1 MKLPKVIYM
10 MGMPGAGKGTQAEM
24 LSHDIRYHQFSTG
37 SAFRQIAREDSDL
50 GRQVKHFIE
59 NGFLTPPAI
68 AADVVLAAVH
78 EILVDGEG
86 IVFDGTPRTL
96 AEAETVNAR
105 LMAEGYGVPLVIY
118 LEVEKETMIERNSK
132 RKLCLNAEK
141 EFPVTTH
148 KDELACE
155 KLGGTVGTRPDDEKE
170 KFTTRYNQFMELTY
184 PVVELQ
190 KEKHPELFY
199 RVNGLLEA
207 HQVHALVMD
216 VIKQFEM

>member
-1 MKLPKVIYM
+1 MKLPKVIYV

-24 LSHDIRYHQFSTG
+24 LSHDIKYSQFSTG

-50 GRQVKHFIE
+50 GRKVKHFVD
-59 NGFLTPPAI
+59 NGFLTPPEI

-78 EILVDGEG
+78 ERLVDGEG

-96 AEAETVNAR
+96 EEAEVVNKR
-105 LMAEGYGVPLVIY
+105 LLEEGYGVPLVIY
-118 LEVEKETMIERNSK
+118 LEVEKNTMIERNSK
-132 RKLCLNAEK
+132 RKLCLQVEK

-148 KDELACE
+148 KDELMCE
-155 KLGGTVGTRPDDEKE
+155 KLGGVVGTRPDDEKE

-184 PVVELQ
+184 PVIELQ
-190 KEKHPELFY
+190 KRNHPELFY
-199 RVNGLLEA
+199 RVNGLLEP

-216 VIKQFEM
+216 IIKQFEM